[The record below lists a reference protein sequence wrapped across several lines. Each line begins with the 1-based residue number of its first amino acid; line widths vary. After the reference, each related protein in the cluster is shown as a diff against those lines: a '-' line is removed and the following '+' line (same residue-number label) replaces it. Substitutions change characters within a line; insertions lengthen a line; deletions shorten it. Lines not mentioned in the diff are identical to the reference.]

1 MKAFTV
7 SSFTVSLWE
16 YCPAPPIW
24 VYCDLQEPMLSPV
37 VVRSSFPRHRVSRII
52 VVLPAYNEEA
62 NIGNLLRRIFESLT
76 DEHMGFSIIV
86 VDDGSSDRTQQILE
100 EYGRDFPLMIHRHAE
115 NQGLGATIRDGLRQ
129 AAAVAS
135 ERDIVITMDADE
147 SHTPGLMIRMIRMIR
162 EGYDVVIASRYQ
174 PGSRVYGLSMNR
186 RIVSRV
192 ASLLMRVLFP
202 TPGGSD
208 YTCGYRAYRAEA
220 LQQAYSQYGDTLVD
234 QDGFQ
239 CMVDILLKL
248 RKLPLIFGEVP
259 LILRYDL
266 KRGQSKMR
274 MMKTSMNTLGLLWR
288 RKTGKN
294 G

>member
-1 MKAFTV
+1 
-7 SSFTVSLWE
+7 
-16 YCPAPPIW
+16 
-24 VYCDLQEPMLSPV
+24 
-37 VVRSSFPRHRVSRII
+37 

-202 TPGGSD
+202 TPGVSD

-266 KRGQSKMR
+266 KRGPSKMR

>member
-1 MKAFTV
+1 M
-7 SSFTVSLWE
+7 S
-16 YCPAPPIW
+16 APEA
-24 VYCDLQEPMLSPV
+24 VRSPV
-37 VVRSSFPRHRVSRII
+37 QPPRTSRIL

-62 NIGNLLRRIFESLT
+62 NIGNLLRRIFETLT
-76 DEHMGFSIIV
+76 DEHFEFSIIV
-86 VDDGSSDRTQQILE
+86 VDDGSSDRTQRILQ
-100 EYGRDFPLMIHRHAE
+100 EYGREFPLVIHRHE
-115 NQGLGATIRDGLRQ
+115 RNQGLGAAIRDGLRQ
-129 AAAVAS
+129 AAALAS

-174 PGSRVYGLSMNR
+174 RGSRVYGLSLGR
-186 RIVSRV
+186 RILSRA
-192 ASLLMRVLFP
+192 ASVLMRVLFP
-202 TPGGSD
+202 TPGVSD

-220 LQQAYSQYGDTLVD
+220 LQQAYGQYGESLVD

-266 KRGQSKMR
+266 KRGPSKMR
-274 MMKTSMNTLGLLWR
+274 LMETSVNTLRLLWR
-288 RKTGKN
+288 RKIGSPFSS
-294 G
+294 

>member
-1 MKAFTV
+1 M
-7 SSFTVSLWE
+7 S
-16 YCPAPPIW
+16 PPEA
-24 VYCDLQEPMLSPV
+24 VRSPV
-37 VVRSSFPRHRVSRII
+37 RPPRASRIL

-76 DEHMGFSIIV
+76 DEHLEFSIIV
-86 VDDGSSDRTQQILE
+86 VDDGSSDRTGQILE
-100 EYGRDFPLMIHRHAE
+100 EYGREFPLTVHRHE
-115 NQGLGATIRDGLRQ
+115 RNQGLGATIRDGLR
-129 AAAVAS
+129 AAAALAR

-174 PGSRVYGLSMNR
+174 RGSRVYGLGLGR
-186 RIVSRV
+186 RTVSRA

-202 TPGGSD
+202 TPGVSD

-220 LQQAYSQYGDTLVD
+220 LRQAYAQYGESLVD

-266 KRGQSKMR
+266 KRGPSKMR
-274 MMKTSMNTLGLLWR
+274 LMKTSVNTLKLLWR
-288 RKTGKN
+288 SKRGARDSS
-294 G
+294 

>member
-1 MKAFTV
+1 M
-7 SSFTVSLWE
+7 
-16 YCPAPPIW
+16 PPP
-24 VYCDLQEPMLSPV
+24 EPIRLPLLHPR
-37 VVRSSFPRHRVSRII
+37 RSQII

-62 NIGNLLRRIFESLT
+62 NIGNLLRRIFENLS
-76 DEHMGFSIIV
+76 DEGMGFSIIV
-86 VDDGSSDRTQQILE
+86 VDDGSSDRTQAILE
-100 EYGRDFPLMIHRHAE
+100 EFGRDFPLTIHRHE
-115 NQGLGATIRDGLRQ
+115 RNQGLGATIRDGLREAS
-129 AAAVAS
+129 AAAS

-147 SHTPGLMIRMIRMIR
+147 SHSPGLMIRMIRMIR

-174 PGSRVYGLSMNR
+174 RGSRVFGLGMGR
-186 RIVSRV
+186 RIISRA

-202 TPGGSD
+202 TPGVSD

-220 LQQAYSQYGDTLVD
+220 LEQAYRQYGESLVD

-266 KRGQSKMR
+266 KRGPSKMR
-274 MMKTSMNTLGLLWR
+274 VMKTAVKTLRLLWR
-288 RKTGKN
+288 RRIGRA
-294 G
+294 

>member
-1 MKAFTV
+1 M
-7 SSFTVSLWE
+7 S
-16 YCPAPPIW
+16 PP
-24 VYCDLQEPMLSPV
+24 E
-37 VVRSSFPRHRVSRII
+37 VVRPPFQPPRISRTI

-76 DEHMGFSIIV
+76 DEHLGFSVIV

-100 EYGRDFPLMIHRHAE
+100 EYGRDFPLTIHRHE
-115 NQGLGATIRDGLRQ
+115 QNQGLGATIRDGLRE
-129 AAAVAS
+129 AAVVAS

-174 PGSRVYGLSMNR
+174 PGSRIYGLSIGR
-186 RIVSRV
+186 RIISRA

-202 TPGGSD
+202 TPGVSD
-208 YTCGYRAYRAEA
+208 YTCSYRAYRAEA
-220 LQQAYSQYGDTLVD
+220 LQQAYGQYGESLVD

-274 MMKTSMNTLGLLWR
+274 LMKTSVNTLRLLWR
-288 RKTGKN
+288 RKVGDRPYRD
-294 G
+294 